1 VDPAVLPRVW
11 RGGVVSG
18 PLVQGVGVPRARDL
32 DPRDPLWARVALA
45 QVAIPGDR
53 VVGELVDRLGPGPA
67 LRIVVRGLHQPA
79 WRDLVTGS
87 WLDPDDV
94 DLLFRRYPRVPS
106 RQEVDAVQR
115 RILEQNLILIGPDCP
130 NWPTRLDDLGPY
142 RPLVLFAKG
151 RPERAN
157 HEAVLAVVGS
167 RKPTA
172 LALTHTRQISHSAI
186 AAGYVVV
193 SGGARG
199 VDWAVHSTADR
210 LGAGQVMVVA
220 TPLDRLASWQG
231 DLVAS
236 MVRHG
241 LVISEAPPGKA
252 VSGQSFLH
260 RNRLIAALAD
270 RVVVVEAAERSGTLN
285 TASHAK
291 KLGRDLSAV
300 ITGPPTPE
308 NAGCHRLVEQWGA
321 DRYAI
326 SGLGG
331 KHPPI

>member
-1 VDPAVLPRVW
+1 M
-11 RGGVVSG
+11 
-18 PLVQGVGVPRARDL
+18 PRARDL
-32 DPRDPLWARVALA
+32 DPRDPLWARVAWA
-45 QVAIPGDR
+45 EVAIPGDR
-53 VVGELVDRLGPGPA
+53 VVGELVDRIGPGPA
-67 LRIVVRGLHQPA
+67 LRIFDRGLHHPA
-79 WRDLVTGS
+79 WGELVSGRG
-87 WLDPDDV
+87 LEPDDV
-94 DLLFRRYPRVPS
+94 DLLFRRYRRLPG
-106 RQEVDAVQR
+106 RQEIDAVRR
-115 RILEQNLILIGPDCP
+115 RILEQDLILIGPDCP
-130 NWPTRLDDLGPY
+130 DWPARLNDLGPY

-157 HEAVLAVVGS
+157 DEAALAIVGS
-167 RKPTA
+167 RRPTA
-172 LALTHTRQISHSAI
+172 LALTYTRQISHRAI
-186 AAGYVVV
+186 DSGYVVV

-199 VDWAVHSTADR
+199 VDWAVHATADR
-210 LGAGQVMVVA
+210 LGASQVMVVA

-231 DLVAS
+231 DLVSS
-236 MVRHG
+236 MARHG

-326 SGLGG
+326 SAPGG
-331 KHPPI
+331 KHLPI